1 MKYLGLLCM
10 AAAAVAGGF
19 LLAGEWEMRVK
30 MLGIFRQ
37 MAVYLKARI
46 LYSNETLPEAL
57 KEIGSR
63 FSDGNSG
70 MAAEAGL
77 FFLRVEKRMEE
88 EAGKPF
94 AEIWKEE
101 MEKFPDDLPLRKQD
115 LEALQALGENLGYA
129 DKKTQERTILF
140 YLEQADDSLAFLK
153 KEMESR
159 TKLYRSLGMAAGL
172 FFLVLFSVNLIFKIA
187 AVGIL
192 VSVMCQ
198 VLKHSG
204 REDQA
209 FLTSLAGLILVLFW
223 IVPYIYDLFETI
235 KNLFSL

>member
-94 AEIWKEE
+94 AEIWKG
-101 MEKFPDDLPLRKQD
+101 Q
-115 LEALQALGENLGYA
+115 
-129 DKKTQERTILF
+129 
-140 YLEQADDSLAFLK
+140 
-153 KEMESR
+153 
-159 TKLYRSLGMAAGL
+159 
-172 FFLVLFSVNLIFKIA
+172 
-187 AVGIL
+187 
-192 VSVMCQ
+192 
-198 VLKHSG
+198 
-204 REDQA
+204 
-209 FLTSLAGLILVLFW
+209 
-223 IVPYIYDLFETI
+223 
-235 KNLFSL
+235 

>member
-1 MKYLGLLCM
+1 MRHEIFRTLVHGGSGGSWRFS
-10 AAAAVAGGF
+10 AGGGVGD
-19 LLAGEWEMRVK
+19 AGKDAWN
-30 MLGIFRQ
+30 LPQ

-88 EAGKPF
+88 EAGKAF

-101 MEKFPDDLPLRKQD
+101 MEKFPDDFPLRKQD

-172 FFLVLFSVNLIFKIA
+172 F
-187 AVGIL
+187 
-192 VSVMCQ
+192 
-198 VLKHSG
+198 
-204 REDQA
+204 
-209 FLTSLAGLILVLFW
+209 ILVLFA
-223 IVPYIYDLFETI
+223 
-235 KNLFSL
+235 

>member
-115 LEALQALGENLGYA
+115 LEALQVLGENLGYA

-140 YLEQADDSLAFLK
+140 YLEQADDSLAFFLFW
-153 KEMESR
+153 
-159 TKLYRSLGMAAGL
+159 YSLRKGETMG
-172 FFLVLFSVNLIFKIA
+172 VNLIFKIA

>member
-77 FFLRVEKRMEE
+77 FFLRVEKRKKL
-88 EAGKPF
+88 GSRLPRYGRKR
-94 AEIWKEE
+94 WK
-101 MEKFPDDLPLRKQD
+101 
-115 LEALQALGENLGYA
+115 N
-129 DKKTQERTILF
+129 
-140 YLEQADDSLAFLK
+140 
-153 KEMESR
+153 SR
-159 TKLYRSLGMAAGL
+159 TT
-172 FFLVLFSVNLIFKIA
+172 FL
-187 AVGIL
+187 
-192 VSVMCQ
+192 
-198 VLKHSG
+198 
-204 REDQA
+204 
-209 FLTSLAGLILVLFW
+209 
-223 IVPYIYDLFETI
+223 
-235 KNLFSL
+235 

>member
-77 FFLRVEKRMEE
+77 FFYGWKSGWRKKLGRRFLRYGRKR
-88 EAGKPF
+88 
-94 AEIWKEE
+94 WKN
-101 MEKFPDDLPLRKQD
+101 F
-115 LEALQALGENLGYA
+115 
-129 DKKTQERTILF
+129 RTI
-140 YLEQADDSLAFLK
+140 FL
-153 KEMESR
+153 
-159 TKLYRSLGMAAGL
+159 
-172 FFLVLFSVNLIFKIA
+172 
-187 AVGIL
+187 
-192 VSVMCQ
+192 
-198 VLKHSG
+198 
-204 REDQA
+204 
-209 FLTSLAGLILVLFW
+209 
-223 IVPYIYDLFETI
+223 
-235 KNLFSL
+235 

>member
-94 AEIWKEE
+94 AAIWKEN
-101 MEKFPDDLPLRKQD
+101 R
-115 LEALQALGENLGYA
+115 
-129 DKKTQERTILF
+129 I
-140 YLEQADDSLAFLK
+140 
-153 KEMESR
+153 
-159 TKLYRSLGMAAGL
+159 
-172 FFLVLFSVNLIFKIA
+172 
-187 AVGIL
+187 
-192 VSVMCQ
+192 
-198 VLKHSG
+198 LKHSRHWGKISVTRTKRPRSG
-204 REDQA
+204 RSCSIWNRRM
-209 FLTSLAGLILVLFW
+209 TPWRS
-223 IVPYIYDLFETI
+223 
-235 KNLFSL
+235 

>member
-1 MKYLGLLCM
+1 MHGGSGGSWRFS
-10 AAAAVAGGF
+10 AGG
-19 LLAGEWEMRVK
+19 GVEMRVK

-115 LEALQALGENLGYA
+115 LEALQALGEKSRLRGQK
-129 DKKTQERTILF
+129 DPG
-140 YLEQADDSLAFLK
+140 ADDP
-153 KEMESR
+153 
-159 TKLYRSLGMAAGL
+159 
-172 FFLVLFSVNLIFKIA
+172 VL
-187 AVGIL
+187 
-192 VSVMCQ
+192 
-198 VLKHSG
+198 SG
-204 REDQA
+204 
-209 FLTSLAGLILVLFW
+209 TGG
-223 IVPYIYDLFETI
+223 
-235 KNLFSL
+235 